1 MKAVALDAPGSLAV
15 IDLPDPTGDGGI
27 TVQLRAAGVCG
38 TELHILDGMIP
49 PPSFPFVL
57 GHEGAGVVSAVP
69 AGSRWNVGDRVAIY
83 NLIACGTC
91 HWCRTGREE
100 VCTDSVGQLG
110 FNLDGT
116 FRDALMVPEANL
128 VALPDNVSF
137 EDAALLSCSG
147 MTAVHVTR
155 LANVSL
161 GETALVDGIG
171 GVGLMVIQACAAAGA
186 SVIGIADSDSKA
198 ELAIAAG
205 ARDVIVLGPDSFEA
219 VPDAVKALTGGEGA
233 DHYFELVG
241 TSASIT
247 AGIRSLRRHGAAVLI
262 GYTSENIDIHPIELI
277 LSETRIL
284 SSVAASRNDLE
295 TAVALCSAGKM
306 SCTIDTRYPLDQAGT
321 ALDRLRARAVLGRN
335 VLVWE

>member
-1 MKAVALDAPGSLAV
+1 
-15 IDLPDPTGDGGI
+15 
-27 TVQLRAAGVCG
+27 
-38 TELHILDGMIP
+38 
-49 PPSFPFVL
+49 
-57 GHEGAGVVSAVP
+57 
-69 AGSRWNVGDRVAIY
+69 
-83 NLIACGTC
+83 
-91 HWCRTGREE
+91 
-100 VCTDSVGQLG
+100 
-110 FNLDGT
+110 
-116 FRDALMVPEANL
+116 
-128 VALPDNVSF
+128 
-137 EDAALLSCSG
+137 
-147 MTAVHVTR
+147 
-155 LANVSL
+155 
-161 GETALVDGIG
+161 
-171 GVGLMVIQACAAAGA
+171 MVIQACAAAGA